1 MENSWLN
8 DLKTNLPRFIKS
20 VNKDEFSFNP
30 VSKGLTRDGS
40 KLNLGMSCYGLK
52 IYYITGLW
60 DELSK
65 DEKLRWGNYLN
76 SFQMSIKP
84 FPDNSFIDQDYL
96 NAYEKF
102 SISKVIKNIAK
113 KFINLFKPSK
123 YILDKEKLNNYIRAE
138 SKQAISTLYQVN
150 LKNSKLYKFPFNDN
164 EDMFNYLNSLDWTKP
179 WDAGAQFSAMCVFVT
194 TQTES
199 EKKKKFYTRSLSEF
213 IYSITDKDSGAFFK
227 GEKPNEKEL
236 INGAMKV
243 ITGLDW
249 IDAEIPYS
257 EKLIDTCLSIEPY
270 EEGCDLVD
278 LVYVLYMCSKK
289 TNYKEK
295 EIAEYLKI
303 ILLKIKQ
310 HYFYGKGGF
319 SYFINKSQTS
329 YYGVK
334 ISEGKKTPDIHGTI
348 LLVWAI
354 SMISQIVDLPT
365 SNWKVLKP

>member
-1 MENSWLN
+1 MENSWLEN
-8 DLKTNLPRFIKS
+8 LKTNLPSFIES

-52 IYYITGLW
+52 IYYMTGLW
-60 DELSK
+60 DELTE

-76 SFQMSIKP
+76 SFQVSVKS
-84 FPDNSFIDQDYL
+84 FPDNSFIDENYL
-96 NAYEKF
+96 NAYKKF
-102 SISKVIKNIAK
+102 SISKRIKNIVK
-113 KFINLFKPSK
+113 KLINLFKPSE

-150 LKNSKLYKFPFNDN
+150 LKNNKLYKLPFNDN
-164 EDMFNYLNSLDWTKP
+164 EDMVGYLNSLDWTRP
-179 WDAGAQFSAMCVFVT
+179 WDAGAQFSAMCVFAI
-194 TQTES
+194 TQTKS
-199 EKKKKFYTRSLSEF
+199 EKQKKFYTESLSEF
-213 IYSITDKDSGAFFK
+213 IYSIADKDSGAFFK

-257 EKLIDTCLSIEPY
+257 EKLIDTCLNIEPY

-278 LVYVLYMCSKK
+278 LVYVLYMCIKK

-295 EIAEYLKI
+295 EIVEYFKKI
-303 ILLKIKQ
+303 LFKIEQ
-310 HYFYGKGGF
+310 HYFHDEGGF
-319 SYFINKSQTS
+319 SYFINKSQTL

-354 SMISQIVDLPT
+354 SMISQIIDLPT